1 MMVSGTHRTPE
12 QDLNRLRPA
21 ALDAAPDAVM
31 AEFDALR
38 EIGHEL
44 NSTLDVEQV
53 LNALIRAS
61 VRITPA
67 VHGSVL
73 LIDEQKRLRLGAWHG
88 YVPQEMGV
96 SENPDVF
103 RKCGVLRQ
111 VLATGQLALVNGD
124 ELLCPPLL
132 PGMRSELGAPIYYGQ
147 EMVGVLCLHS
157 PEQGAFGPRT
167 QHLILAVAEQAATA
181 VGNARRYAEQVDR
194 ERAAAQRNAQLR
206 DLIAVSHVLHGGHD
220 LEDTL
225 DLIVQVIPA
234 TGGFNVAVL
243 SLAEGDPPVL
253 RRVAAAGIPL
263 ARLRS
268 LQRVEQPLAAFERA
282 FQERYQ
288 ISRSYLLP
296 HEERADW
303 EVGLDTY
310 VILNEERPWQEG
322 TWHPRDMLLVPL
334 RGSQGELLGVLSL
347 DDPQNRRPPDREQIE
362 VLELL
367 ANEAASAIENVRL
380 HDELE
385 LRVRKRTEEL
395 ADALRRQAAEVDKT
409 IAIVEG
415 ISDAVI
421 VFDASGSVVLAN
433 PATKRV
439 LDLAPER
446 LAGRS
451 VYAETAL
458 AGAGAAQ
465 DQKPA
470 PGEGA
475 CAEQEDIVRALLQVA
490 RSAKRS
496 LDGGQDL
503 VDVVFQAA
511 GRVIHASFSPTAVR
525 TGEPLT
531 VVAVLRDITREAE
544 LDRRKS
550 ESIAM
555 AAHELRAPMTAI
567 TSYADVLL
575 GGVIGSLNQGQRE
588 FVEVIKANAAR
599 LTALVNNLLDV
610 ARMESEG
617 WTLDLRPV
625 SLADVV
631 AEAVK
636 GMQRQIEDKGQV
648 LIVDVSA
655 DLPEVMAD
663 RDWMIQ
669 VVTNLLSNAYKY
681 SSPGS
686 QVAVRGTRA
695 DDQLRLDVQDSG
707 MGISAQDQKHLFTR
721 FFRAEDAITTQER
734 GTGLGLAIC
743 REIIVRHGG
752 QVQVDSELG
761 KGSTFSI
768 LLPLAE
774 GQFGVC

>member
-1 MMVSGTHRTPE
+1 MVSGTHRTPE
-12 QDLNRLRPA
+12 QDLNRPRPA
-21 ALDAAPDAVM
+21 ALDIALDVRM

-44 NSTLDVEQV
+44 NSTLDMEQV

-73 LIDEQKRLRLGAWHG
+73 LIDEQKRLRLCAWHG
-88 YVPQEMGV
+88 YVPQEMDAFEDLD
-96 SENPDVF
+96 SLRD
-103 RKCGVLRQ
+103 CGVLRQ
-111 VLATGQLALVNGD
+111 VLDTGQPALVDGSG
-124 ELLCPPLL
+124 ESFCRPLL
-132 PGMRSELGAPIYYGQ
+132 PGMRSELGVPIYYGQ

-157 PEQGAFGPRT
+157 PEQGAFGLHT
-167 QHLILAVAEQAATA
+167 QHLMLAVAEQAATA
-181 VGNARRYAEQVDR
+181 IGNARRYAEQVDR

-263 ARLRS
+263 ARLRA
-268 LQRVEQPLAAFERA
+268 LQQVEQPLAAFERA
-282 FQERYQ
+282 FQEQYR
-288 ISRSYLLP
+288 ISRSYLLS
-296 HEERADW
+296 HEKREDW
-303 EVGLDTY
+303 EVGLDTH
-310 VILNEERPWQEG
+310 VILDEERPWQEG

-347 DDPQNRRPPDREQIE
+347 DDPQNWQPPGREQIE
-362 VLELL
+362 ILELL

-385 LRVRKRTEEL
+385 LRVQKRTEEL

-451 VYAETAL
+451 LYAEAAL
-458 AGAGAAQ
+458 AGAGSAQ
-465 DQKPA
+465 GKKPA
-470 PGEGA
+470 PTKGS
-475 CAEQEDIVRALLQVA
+475 CAPEEDVLRALLQVA
-490 RSAKRS
+490 RSAKQS

-511 GRVIHASFSPTAVR
+511 GRVIHASFSSTALR
-525 TGEPLT
+525 TDEPLT

-550 ESIAM
+550 ESITM

-588 FVEVIKANAAR
+588 FVEVIKTNAAR
-599 LTALVNNLLDV
+599 LTTLVNNLLDV

-636 GMQRQIEDKGQV
+636 AMRRQIEDKGQA

-686 QVAVRGTRA
+686 QVAVRGVRV

-774 GQFGVC
+774 G